1 MRSMYVSDVGD
12 GLCMAI
18 DTFFGKTIQ
27 IDCGS
32 KQGSEVA
39 LRGLMNLYNRFYN
52 PDVFML
58 FHFHKDHYNGL
69 MFASSK
75 SSFSYTWGIK
85 EVYYPKIPNFPKK
98 DKFMTCLFTMNLRSF
113 GSETGIMEYDFLKAI
128 FRINRGRPFKYK
140 PLSKGDVINIGETS
154 YEVLW
159 SPTEIDEK
167 EDTSGV
173 IKKAINDF
181 NKAMEEDK
189 RLNELYERVK
199 SEGLFRRYF
208 EEGLQKYPKENDN
221 ERENTH
227 VSMNSEYKEKEL
239 PAVVKNANKSL
250 RKAANHLS
258 LALLGGDGLLFL
270 GDLESQEIKKV
281 IGDLITAGKKK
292 FYTLVTPHHGTH
304 WDNSLKNIKCI
315 YSITSN
321 GRRLCSHIKPE
332 FKGISRKSFAT
343 YFNGDIAIPQSLSK
357 TFHRFYPRWFYDE
370 Y

>member
-1 MRSMYVSDVGD
+1 MKSMYVSDVGD

-18 DTFFGKTIQ
+18 DTFFGETIQ

-32 KQGSEVA
+32 SQGRKVA
-39 LRGLMNLYNRFYN
+39 LKGLMNLYKRFYSL
-52 PDVFML
+52 DVFIL
-58 FHFHKDHYNGL
+58 SHFHMDHYNGL
-69 MFASSK
+69 MFASFNYSLPNK
-75 SSFSYTWGIK
+75 RRIN
-85 EVYYPKIPNFPKK
+85 EVYYPKIPNFPEK
-98 DKFMTCLFTMNLRSF
+98 DKFMTCLFAMNFRSF

-128 FRINRGRPFKYK
+128 SRMNRGNSFKYK

-154 YEVLW
+154 FEVLW
-159 SPTEIDEK
+159 PPEEIDEK
-167 EDTSGV
+167 ETSD
-173 IKKAINDF
+173 IIQKAINEF
-181 NKAMEEDK
+181 NIAIEEDE
-189 RLNELYERVK
+189 RLKELYERVK

-208 EEGLQKYPKENDN
+208 EEGLQKYSKENDN

-239 PAVVKNANKSL
+239 PSVVKKANDSL

-281 IGDLITAGKKK
+281 IGDLIAAGKKK

-321 GRRLCSHIKPE
+321 GRRLCSHIKPD

-343 YFNGDIAIPQSLSK
+343 HVNGDIAIPQFLYK
-357 TFHRFYPRWFYDE
+357 RFHRFYPRWFYDE

>member
-12 GLCMAI
+12 ALCMAI
-18 DTFFGKTIQ
+18 DTFFGETIQ

-32 KQGSEVA
+32 QQGSEVA
-39 LRGLMNLYNRFYN
+39 LKGLMNIYNHFYN

-58 FHFHKDHYNGL
+58 SHFHMDHYNGL

-75 SSFSYTWGIK
+75 SSFPNTWRIK
-85 EVYYPKIPNFPKK
+85 EVYYPKNPNFPEK
-98 DKFMTCLFTMNLRSF
+98 DKFMTCLFTMNLRVF
-113 GSETGIMEYDFLKAI
+113 GNETGIMEYDFLKAI
-128 FRINRGRPFKYK
+128 SRINRGRPFKYK
-140 PLSKGDVINIGETS
+140 PLSKGDVISIDETS

-159 SPTEIDEK
+159 PPEEIDEK
-167 EDTSGV
+167 ETKAVRD
-173 IKKAINDF
+173 AINEF
-181 NKAMEEDK
+181 NIAIEEDE
-189 RLNELYERVK
+189 RLKELYERVK
-199 SEGLFRRYF
+199 SEGIFRGYF
-208 EEGLQKYPKENDN
+208 EEGLQKYSKENDK

-227 VSMNSEYKEKEL
+227 LSMNSEYKEKEL
-239 PAVVKNANKSL
+239 PAVVKKANDSL

-270 GDLESQEIKKV
+270 GDLESKEIKKV
-281 IGDLITAGKKK
+281 IDDLIAAGKKK

-332 FKGISRKSFAT
+332 FKGISKKSFAT
-343 YFNGDIAIPQSLSK
+343 HVNGDIAIPQFLYK
-357 TFHRFYPRWFYDE
+357 RFHRFYPRWFYDG